1 MFIAYYLCVY
11 LYYTNLSEINIFVL
25 ISINWNNSFN
35 KFLFVNL
42 AKIIA
47 GSCCMKNRDG
57 SRTAATC
64 KVERF
69 VIIVNGFQ
77 PLTMITKHA
86 SLDVAAVLDA
96 PLKNS
101 LIFWMNCFKSW
112 TFCIALTHLSRDRAY
127 SIRVLYRTE
136 QSIL

>member
-1 MFIAYYLCVY
+1 MFIAYYLCAY

-25 ISINWNNSFN
+25 ISINQNNSFN

-42 AKIIA
+42 AKIMA
-47 GSCCMKNRDG
+47 GSCCTKNRDG
-57 SRTAATC
+57 SRPAATC
-64 KVERF
+64 NLERC
-69 VIIVNGFQ
+69 VIIVNA
-77 PLTMITKHA
+77 LTMNTKRA
-86 SLDVAAVLDA
+86 ILDVAAVLDP
-96 PLKNS
+96 PLKNT

-127 SIRVLYRTE
+127 SNRVLYRTE